1 MLYLNILFCDNR
13 WAEGTEIQFSDLDR
27 SLESEACP
35 LTELEHPQLKILNFY
50 SFCYHNR
57 KSHNTQKPQ
66 INYLTYSLHH
76 LKFRIRIRPKETV
89 TGQTGIWVVDHSKNA
104 RTPCLKYANFTKHKM
119 KNLAWS
125 TQILRKIYA
134 KFTEITQNLR
144 NLRKFTQNIFAFAH
158 QNFEWSTSRVI
169 TEILPN

>member
-104 RTPCLKYANFTKHKM
+104 RTPCLKYANFTHIKWKTLPEVR
-119 KNLAWS
+119 KFYVKFTQNLRK
-125 TQILRKIYA
+125 LRKIYA
-134 KFTEITQNLR
+134 TYA
-144 NLRKFTQNIFAFAH
+144 NLRKTFLRSHTKILSGQPLAIFQMLA
-158 QNFEWSTSRVI
+158 
-169 TEILPN
+169 

>member
-104 RTPCLKYANFTKHKM
+104 RTPCLKYANFTHIKWKTLPEVR
-119 KNLAWS
+119 KFYGNYVKF
-125 TQILRKIYA
+125 TQLTQIYA
-134 KFTEITQNLR
+134 KHFCVRTPKFWVVNLSG
-144 NLRKFTQNIFAFAH
+144 NYWDTA
-158 QNFEWSTSRVI
+158 
-169 TEILPN
+169 